1 MAFGISD
8 NNISKSKERGSMC
21 DVSSFVQYAIDSDYC
36 LKIIIVMVQYIRKF
50 PFNIERGGAIS
61 NESGRG
67 FG

>member
-1 MAFGISD
+1 
-8 NNISKSKERGSMC
+8 MC
-21 DVSSFVQYAIDSDYC
+21 DVSSFVQYAIDFDYC